1 MFQDLP
7 DLQDQEVSPAHLDP
21 TVLTES
27 LVILDREVAQD
38 LLVDLEP
45 LVSLDP
51 KDLLEI
57 KEKKETQA
65 FLV

>member
-7 DLQDQEVSPAHLDP
+7 DLQDQEVSPAHLDQ

-51 KDLLEI
+51 KDLPEI